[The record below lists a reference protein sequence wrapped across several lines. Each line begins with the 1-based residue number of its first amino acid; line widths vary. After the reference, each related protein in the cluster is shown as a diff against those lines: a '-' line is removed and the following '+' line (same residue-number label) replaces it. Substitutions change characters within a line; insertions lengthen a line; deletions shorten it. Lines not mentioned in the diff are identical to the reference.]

1 MNKKFEAYILFPSHS
16 DGLALEKVLKSNNIK
31 YTIVPT
37 PRALSKCC
45 GISIRIDPEDIS
57 TVECFLNDN
66 PSINTE
72 GIHKLEKKKSS
83 LFNPDY
89 SYKI

>member
-1 MNKKFEAYILFPSHS
+1 MDRKFETYILFPSHS
-16 DGLALEKVLKSNNIK
+16 DGLALEKLLKYNHIK

-45 GISIRIDPEDIS
+45 GISIRIDPEDTSRIK
-57 TVECFLNDN
+57 EILAEN

-72 GIHKLEKKKSS
+72 GIYNLEKKKSS
-83 LFNPDY
+83 LFNF
-89 SYKI
+89 